1 MADPATAPTPSP
13 ANASGPSERGQG
25 KGKPRGGGRGGGR
38 GGARGGR
45 GGGSGGGS
53 SKLRGLEKDSPA
65 VRLSKTLSYILRH
78 GAQKEGIPIRPD
90 GYVKVDD
97 LVRAVSSAYRYMVL
111 MQCLSSSPT
120 TASNLKP
127 SR

>member
-1 MADPATAPTPSP
+1 MAEPAAAPTPSP
-13 ANASGPSERGQG
+13 AYASGPSERGQG
-25 KGKPRGGGRGGGR
+25 KGKPRGGSRGGGR

-45 GGGSGGGS
+45 GGGGGGS

-97 LVRAVSSAYRYMVL
+97 LVRGVSSAYRYMVL

-120 TASNLKP
+120 TASNPKP